1 MELIVKNKDTAALQV
16 MSELKNYNKIIFP
29 YIKYL
34 DIIGAPFIGK
44 NILIVA
50 KVTK

>member
-1 MELIVKNKDTAALQV
+1 MKNKDTTALEV
-16 MSELKNYNKIIFP
+16 MSELKFYNKFIFP

-34 DIIGAPFIGK
+34 DIVGAPFIGK